1 MRRRRTVI
9 GLVIAIALVAAACGD
24 SGSDE
29 GATDPDNV
37 TTTAPDESTTTQPS
51 GSGDGGSGDAGGST
65 EGDAH
70 WASATID
77 GVTYTF
83 GDTGFAAQQCQPDFF
98 GVFFAVLYMVDD
110 QGNPNIE
117 GGAINVAL
125 LHEDADPAEL
135 DQWPEVNV
143 SIADPDLE
151 WIAAEQGN
159 EGISIEPGISQ
170 VDSYTIA
177 GNTVSGTASFYE
189 RNSYWAVAGG
199 QAEEL
204 VTATGTFEVTC
215 GSDS

>member
-1 MRRRRTVI
+1 MV
-9 GLVIAIALVAAACGD
+9 GLVITVALLVAACGD
-24 SGSDE
+24 SGGDE
-29 GATDPDNV
+29 GATDPQDM
-37 TTTAPDESTTTQPS
+37 TTTADASATTQPS
-51 GSGDGGSGDAGGST
+51 GSDDGGSTDQGGST
-65 EGDAH
+65 DDSTNGDAH
-70 WASATID
+70 RASATID

-83 GDTGFAAQQCQPDFF
+83 GDTDFPAQQCSPDFF

-117 GGAINVAL
+117 GGNINLAL

-143 SIADPDLE
+143 SIQDPDLE
-151 WIAAEQGN
+151 WIAAERGS

-170 VDSYTIA
+170 VDSYTID
-177 GNTVSGTASFYE
+177 GNTASGTASFYE

-215 GSDS
+215 GNDS